1 MIGALKVR
9 VTVFSLVPKCF
20 IAAAERNVHKEHN
33 RMKSVS
39 GFWKLFPV
47 LKAPDFPKFTGLIF

>member
-20 IAAAERNVHKEHN
+20 IAAGERNVHKEDED
-33 RMKSVS
+33 
-39 GFWKLFPV
+39 V
-47 LKAPDFPKFTGLIF
+47 LRFLVAFSCLKGPRNSLD